1 MPKIAKAAG
10 YLSELK
16 SHVLM
21 AKVDAER
28 YPKVAL
34 NLAKGFL
41 LCFCLLM
48 EVQFSTLYWWIFVG
62 RNYDMG

>member
-1 MPKIAKAAG
+1 MPRFAEAAG

-34 NLAKGFL
+34 NLGIKGFPTL
-41 LCFCLLM
+41 LLF
-48 EVQFSTLYWWIFVG
+48 VNGSSQHYTGGFSS
-62 RNYDMG
+62 